1 MRKEGEESDQ
11 MFVPTTF
18 AWFGLVII
26 RSRSEYMGGSSC
38 IDITL
43 SWEGGE
49 EGLTP
54 ALGFNQ
60 QGSRF
65 IYVAK

>member
-1 MRKEGEESDQ
+1 MKKEGEESDQ

-26 RSRSEYMGGSSC
+26 GSRSEYMGGSSC

-43 SWEGGE
+43 GG
-49 EGLTP
+49 GRRR
-54 ALGFNQ
+54 FNTST
-60 QGSRF
+60 G
-65 IYVAK
+65 V